1 MTTPLESVRNVA
13 LRLDGAMSDYDALLE
28 QIGERPIVLL
38 GEASHGTREFY
49 RMRAEISRRLIEEKG
64 FEAVVVEADWPDAL
78 RLNRYARHDGDDTLM
93 NAFADFQRFPQWM
106 WRNHEV
112 RDFLAWLHQHNAGRD
127 RARQTGF
134 YGLDVYSLHRS
145 AEAVIEYLQGIDP
158 DQAKLAREGYACFDH
173 ADDPFRYGRD
183 AAFGINKSCE
193 DTAVRLLADLLE
205 KSTQYLR
212 EDGRRA
218 ADEQFFAEQNARV
231 VINAEAYYRAMFGS
245 RVDTWNLRDD
255 HMTDTLAEL
264 RQHLRDQGGQG
275 KLIVWA
281 HNSHLGDA
289 SSTEMGWGRFQ
300 HNVGQLVR
308 QRFGAE
314 NAFLVGFTTHT
325 GYVSAA
331 QDWDGPVEHRWVRPS
346 LDGSYERLFHE
357 SGLDRFYLP
366 LTDERTAPLREIR
379 LERAIG
385 VIYRPETERQ
395 SHYFQA
401 SLPSQFDAV
410 FHLDETN
417 AVEPF
422 EKGELWR
429 PEVIPD
435 TYPFG
440 V

>member
-13 LRLDGAMSDYDALLE
+13 TRLNDQASDYDALLE
-28 QIGERPIVLL
+28 QVGERSIVLL

-78 RLNRYARHDGDDTLM
+78 RLNHYVRHLSDDSLFD
-93 NAFADFQRFPQWM
+93 AFADFQRFPLWM
-106 WRNHEV
+106 WRNNEV
-112 RDFLAWLHQHNAGRD
+112 RDFITWLRQHND
-127 RARQTGF
+127 EQPTERQVGF
-134 YGLDVYSLHRS
+134 HGMDVYSLHRS
-145 AEAVIEYLQGIDP
+145 AEAVIQYLEGIDP
-158 DQAKLAREGYACFDH
+158 AQAKLAREGYACLDH
-173 ADDPFRYGRD
+173 ADDPFRYGHD
-183 AAFGINKSCE
+183 AALGISRTCE
-193 DTAVRLLADLLE
+193 DAAVRMLSDLLE

-212 EDGRRA
+212 QDGHRA

-264 RQHLRDQGGQG
+264 QQHLRNQGGTG
-275 KLIVWA
+275 KIVVWA

-289 SSTEMGWGRFQ
+289 RSTEMGWGRHQ

-308 QRFGAE
+308 QRFGAD
-314 NAFLVGFTTHT
+314 NALLVGFTTHT

-346 LDGSYERLFHE
+346 LEGSYERLFHD

-366 LTDERTAPLREIR
+366 LANERIEPLQEIL

-401 SLPSQFDAV
+401 SLPHQFDAI
-410 FHLDETN
+410 FHIDETS

-422 EKGELWR
+422 EKGDLWR
-429 PEVIPD
+429 PEVIPE